1 MKCQQC
7 GAEVVPGAAFC
18 QACGAPLPKTAPKG
32 PAVKKPLGAAA
43 AVEPDEPEQVLWE
56 GRFSKLAMLGGWVA
70 AGAFTLAVLI
80 FGWAASLTGPQW
92 FWALAAIAVAWIG
105 MLLRLVYRQFSIRYT
120 LTNQRLI
127 HERGLLWRQ
136 MDRIEPIDVD
146 DVQFVQGPIERLV
159 GVGTIH
165 VISSDQS
172 TPQFNLVGIED
183 VRRVATLIDD
193 VRRKERRKRAVHIES
208 V

>member
-18 QACGAPLPKTAPKG
+18 QACGAPLSQAAPKAT
-32 PAVKKPLGAAA
+32 AVKKPLGAAA
-43 AVEPDEPEQVLWE
+43 AVEPDESEQVLWE
-56 GRFSKLAMLGGWVA
+56 GRFSKLPMLGGWVA

-105 MLLRLVYRQFSIRYT
+105 MLLRLVYRQFRIRYT

-136 MDRIEPIDVD
+136 MDRIEAIDVD